1 MAAGILLTA
10 GEDRNEWLVNAGVD
24 FNNRHRMIFSVGQ
37 LRQKLDFG
45 FIAGTEKT
53 QITQDNL
60 AASYQ
65 YLLGKDW
72 LNAAELNAYVGDAES
87 VKLSDKTYY
96 TDTSTLYELWRD
108 PRRIAG
114 SRLIGLQGRL
124 VVTPTDRTK
133 VTLGLGA
140 ERLTYDYLIGDE
152 STHRATGSAELVH
165 RLESGFNLR
174 ASANT
179 AASQNTYGLGLGRS
193 FEGGSQLGLDLTAVQ
208 GRDGVFNDER
218 LQLTY
223 TQSFGGGQVSSAVS
237 GPLQMADSGMNQWGS
252 AGTSVNAAPI
262 PTATSSVASTS
273 PVSRPWTSSLVEQV
287 SRRPSFLP
295 SQVMTKIDPTATPTR
310 LIAVDKTAVTTGTTV
325 DRTSGII
332 TAPTKT
338 DANSVAVDV
347 SQIIGVTKNAV
358 TFSNTG
364 QFTIGSDNKSLI
376 INPNLITQPAVGVI
390 DTYVVTMSNTS
401 GGGTTLATINVSH
414 GSTKI
419 DSIVISSGII
429 TPTLSGFG
437 LSRSS
442 AVVNTLSAVTITAP
456 TSASIGDITYSSSN
470 TAVATIGSMSGV
482 ITIAGIGTTTFTATQ
497 AANGNYASST
507 ATRSLTVTA
516 ASIATLVS
524 GGLTWTKNNATAPS
538 GIVYTDNN
546 TVKTAPSGS
555 VPNLT
560 TANATCAALTEDGFT
575 WRLPTRDELY
585 YLNDVLTGWTLNWT
599 WTSTPESGN
608 RTKVVNLSSPHAD
621 GTNDSSGSRPDYV
634 TCVHR

>member
-1 MAAGILLTA
+1 MVSLWVCPAGITAIFAQSSDQQTLPDLGIPEVNTASLQPNVNAQGAGVSYRDNINGKLISVSPQYSRQSGVAIGGSLGLPIGENMAAGILLTA

-87 VKLSDKTYY
+87 VKLSDRTYY

-273 PVSRPWTSSLVEQV
+273 PVSRPWTTSLVEQV

-338 DANSVAVDV
+338 DASSDAVDV

-376 INPNLITQPAVGVI
+376 INPNLITQPAVG
-390 DTYVVTMSNTS
+390 
-401 GGGTTLATINVSH
+401 
-414 GSTKI
+414 
-419 DSIVISSGII
+419 
-429 TPTLSGFG
+429 
-437 LSRSS
+437 
-442 AVVNTLSAVTITAP
+442 
-456 TSASIGDITYSSSN
+456 
-470 TAVATIGSMSGV
+470 
-482 ITIAGIGTTTFTATQ
+482 
-497 AANGNYASST
+497 
-507 ATRSLTVTA
+507 
-516 ASIATLVS
+516 
-524 GGLTWTKNNATAPS
+524 
-538 GIVYTDNN
+538 
-546 TVKTAPSGS
+546 
-555 VPNLT
+555 
-560 TANATCAALTEDGFT
+560 
-575 WRLPTRDELY
+575 
-585 YLNDVLTGWTLNWT
+585 
-599 WTSTPESGN
+599 
-608 RTKVVNLSSPHAD
+608 
-621 GTNDSSGSRPDYV
+621 
-634 TCVHR
+634 